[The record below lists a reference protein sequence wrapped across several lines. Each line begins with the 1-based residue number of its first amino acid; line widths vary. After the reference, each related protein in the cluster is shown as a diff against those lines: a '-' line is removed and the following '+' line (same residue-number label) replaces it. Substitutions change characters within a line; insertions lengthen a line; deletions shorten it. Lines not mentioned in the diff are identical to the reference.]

1 MTFLQV
7 VLGTLIGLAVVFLV
21 IVLYSV
27 YLVLK
32 KKQSVHKSYQKVFE
46 TEKVNVPFKVGELV
60 RFKDSKHPWK
70 IRKRLNNGCYITKGN
85 AELFVHYDKIS
96 KLTKKEKVEMK

>member
-46 TEKVNVPFKVGELV
+46 TEKVKTPYKVGDFV
-60 RFKDSKHPWK
+60 SFKGSKQAWR

-85 AELFVHYDKIS
+85 AELFVHYDKIV